1 MFILKGILSNLVCIF
16 KHCAERFYSSIHTT
30 AQQHST
36 GIFKVSAH
44 HCTLPLLLGGMG
56 YKSISKYGRN
66 FTVYR
71 NLCKDG
77 WVATPTEED
86 PEKTTPFNQ
95 LSKSGKVLNAYNA
108 LLMAARISKGNR
120 K

>member
-1 MFILKGILSNLVCIF
+1 MSSSFL
-16 KHCAERFYSSIHTT
+16 FYSSVHTSVQLHTT
-30 AQQHST
+30 SILKA
-36 GIFKVSAH
+36 GAH
-44 HCTLPLLLGGMG
+44 HCILPLLLNGMG

-66 FTVYR
+66 LTVYR

-95 LSKSGKVLNAYNA
+95 LFQSGKVLNAYNA
-108 LLMAARISKGNR
+108 LLMAKRISKGKR